1 MKQLKGEWTVVE
13 DTSHVQLCIGKTC
26 LLVDNGMSV
35 YEALNTLLI
44 NAKKAD
50 LKGDEAE

>member
-1 MKQLKGEWTVVE
+1 MKQLNGEWTVIE
-13 DTSHVQLCIGKTC
+13 DTSHVQLTIGKTC
-26 LLVDNGMSV
+26 LLVDNSMTV

-50 LKGDEAE
+50 LKGEETA